1 MQQTNKENYLGNI
14 SLLFTP
20 VSITLLIDTED
31 ACFGLNAS
39 RPPIAKGDLKWRDAL
54 LVAHRVN
61 SNNISATVRNRCDWK
76 EMNEKEAMDG
86 GGSCGGLAVILVGV
100 GSGNVKTR
108 QTKKDKQE
116 NTQIVSGVQI
126 VTEDGKKY
134 YDFQDVKENN
144 YRARLQDQVPRN
156 SYDFSNLALDE
167 ETGYLSYKD
176 TKGKVSAKKGI
187 DVSEFQGETIDW
199 QQVKES
205 GIEFVIVRLGYRAY
219 GESGALVEDA
229 MFEQNVQGALDAGLE
244 VGVYFFS
251 QAISATEA
259 VEETDFVLE
268 HIQPYQIKGPVVYD
282 TEEIKDDTARTGQ
295 NTREDFTNFCKV
307 FCDGVKQAG
316 YQPMIYANMKWM
328 AFTLKMEELTEY
340 DFWYADYH
348 ELPQCP
354 YDYKMWQYSEAGTVP
369 GIRASVD
376 LDLWFQEEN

>member
-1 MQQTNKENYLGNI
+1 M
-14 SLLFTP
+14 
-20 VSITLLIDTED
+20 
-31 ACFGLNAS
+31 GL
-39 RPPIAKGDLKWRDAL
+39 
-54 LVAHRVN
+54 V
-61 SNNISATVRNRCDWK
+61 
-76 EMNEKEAMDG
+76 
-86 GGSCGGLAVILVGV
+86 VILVGV

-116 NTQIVSGVQI
+116 TTQIVSGVQI

-144 YRARLQDQVPRN
+144 YRARLLDQVPRN

-251 QAISATEA
+251 QQSQQRRQSKRLTLFWNISSRIRLQDLLSMTQKKSKM
-259 VEETDFVLE
+259 
-268 HIQPYQIKGPVVYD
+268 IQQEQIRIQGKTY
-282 TEEIKDDTARTGQ
+282 E
-295 NTREDFTNFCKV
+295 F
-307 FCDGVKQAG
+307 
-316 YQPMIYANMKWM
+316 
-328 AFTLKMEELTEY
+328 L
-340 DFWYADYH
+340 
-348 ELPQCP
+348 
-354 YDYKMWQYSEAGTVP
+354 
-369 GIRASVD
+369 
-376 LDLWFQEEN
+376 

>member
-1 MQQTNKENYLGNI
+1 MRKKQW
-14 SLLFTP
+14 
-20 VSITLLIDTED
+20 V
-31 ACFGLNAS
+31 AA
-39 RPPIAKGDLKWRDAL
+39 AL
-54 LVAHRVN
+54 V
-61 SNNISATVRNRCDWK
+61 
-76 EMNEKEAMDG
+76 
-86 GGSCGGLAVILVGV
+86 GLAVILVGV

-144 YRARLQDQVPRN
+144 YRARIQDQVPRN

-229 MFEQNVQGALDAGLE
+229 MFEPRQSQQRRQLKRLILFWNISSRIRLQDLLSMTQKKSKMIQQEQTRIQGKTLRIF
-244 VGVYFFS
+244 VKSFV
-251 QAISATEA
+251 TE
-259 VEETDFVLE
+259 
-268 HIQPYQIKGPVVYD
+268 
-282 TEEIKDDTARTGQ
+282 
-295 NTREDFTNFCKV
+295 
-307 FCDGVKQAG
+307 
-316 YQPMIYANMKWM
+316 
-328 AFTLKMEELTEY
+328 
-340 DFWYADYH
+340 
-348 ELPQCP
+348 
-354 YDYKMWQYSEAGTVP
+354 
-369 GIRASVD
+369 
-376 LDLWFQEEN
+376 